1 MARIERHA
9 AGRAGEFIRR
19 EEHDERSVAMRQRLC
34 SALAL
39 VVALVAMASVTG
51 GASARSVAKRPT
63 EAGAVLEWNRHAV
76 DALIGTAA
84 QAPSVS
90 ALHMAMVQGAVYD
103 AVNAIDR
110 GYEPY
115 LVAPRA
121 KRWYST
127 DAAAATA
134 AYRVLSS
141 LLPGQQAQL
150 DGLYGASLG
159 AIPEGRAKDGGIA
172 AGDAAAAAM
181 LAARANDGRFG
192 PFRFPVGTAPGE
204 WRPVLPAFVNDPN
217 AWVARVTP
225 FLIEGPSEYR
235 TPGPN
240 PLTSERYAREFAEVK
255 ELGSLTSATRS
266 ADQTDAARFWAENAI
281 AMWSRIARQLAADH
295 QLGNVDAARLFARL
309 NLTGADAAIACW
321 DDKAHWGFWRP
332 ITAIREA
339 DTDNNPATD
348 PDPDWLPLLST
359 PPYPEHP
366 SGHNCFSS
374 SVVST
379 LRDFFGTDRAT
390 FSATS
395 AASGT
400 TRTFTRFSQARQEI
414 IDARVWSG
422 IHFRI
427 ADEQGANLGLR
438 VADFSRT
445 HFFQAAD

>member
-1 MARIERHA
+1 M
-9 AGRAGEFIRR
+9 RR
-19 EEHDERSVAMRQRLC
+19 RMSL
-34 SALAL
+34 ALAL
-39 VVALVAMASVTG
+39 VAALVAMASVV
-51 GASARSVAKRPT
+51 GAAPARSLAPKRPVET
-63 EAGAVLEWNRHAV
+63 GAVLEWNRHAI
-76 DALIGTAA
+76 DALIGTAG
-84 QAPSVS
+84 QAPTVS

-134 AYRVLSS
+134 AHRVLVA
-141 LLPGQQAQL
+141 LLPAQQVHL
-150 DGLYGASLG
+150 DDLYAASVD
-159 AIPEGRAKDGGIA
+159 AIPDGRAKDGGITV
-172 AGDAAAAAM
+172 GEAAAAAM
-181 LAARANDGRFG
+181 LAARVNDGRFG
-192 PFRFPVGTAPGE
+192 PFRFSVGTEPGE

-225 FLIEGPSEYR
+225 FLIDSAERFRSR
-235 TPGPN
+235 GPN
-240 PLTSERYAREFAEVK
+240 PLTSERYATEFAEV
-255 ELGSLTSATRS
+255 EAIGSLTSTTRS

-281 AMWSRIARQLAADH
+281 AMWSRIARQLSAGH

-309 NLTGADAAIACW
+309 NLTGADAVIACW

-339 DTDNNPATD
+339 NTDGNPATTAD
-348 PDPDWLPLLST
+348 PEWLPLLNT

-379 LRDFFGTDRAT
+379 LRSYFGTDRAS

-400 TRTFTRFSQARQEI
+400 TRSFTRFSQAIDEI
-414 IDARVWSG
+414 IDARIWSG
-422 IHFRI
+422 IHFRA
-427 ADEQGANLGLR
+427 ADEQGANIGR
-438 VADFSRT
+438 QVADFSRT
-445 HFFQAAD
+445 HFFEPAN

>member
-1 MARIERHA
+1 MRR
-9 AGRAGEFIRR
+9 RAF
-19 EEHDERSVAMRQRLC
+19 
-34 SALAL
+34 LAL
-39 VVALVAMASVTG
+39 GVVVAALTGVVTPMADAAPVRSDATG
-51 GASARSVAKRPT
+51 GGHET
-63 EAGAVLEWNRHAV
+63 GAVVAWNRHAA
-76 DALIGTAA
+76 DALIGTAG
-84 QAPSVS
+84 QAPSVA

-110 GYEPY
+110 RYEPY

-121 KRWYST
+121 KRGYST

-134 AYRVLSS
+134 AHRVLVS

-150 DGLYGASLG
+150 DGLYQASLD
-159 AIPEGRAKDGGIA
+159 AIADGRAEGGGVRVGEEA
-172 AGDAAAAAM
+172 ATAM

-192 PFRFPVGTAPGE
+192 PFRFAVGTEPGE

-225 FLIEGPSEYR
+225 FLIEDPAQFRTRGPHS
-235 TPGPN
+235 
-240 PLTSERYAREFAEVK
+240 LTSRRYAKEFAEVK

-266 ADQTDAARFWAENAI
+266 ADQTDASQFWAENAI
-281 AMWSRIARQLAADH
+281 AMWSRIARQLAGSH
-295 QLGNVDAARLFARL
+295 QLGNADAARLFARL

-339 DTDNNPATD
+339 DTDNNPATV
-348 PDPDWLPLLST
+348 PDPDWLPLLNT
-359 PPYPEHP
+359 PPYPDHP

-379 LRDFFGTDRAT
+379 LRDYFGTDRAT
-390 FSATS
+390 FDATS
-395 AASGT
+395 ATSGT
-400 TRTFTRFSQARQEI
+400 TRTYTRFTQARQEI

-422 IHFRI
+422 LHFRT
-427 ADEQGANLGLR
+427 ADEQGATLGRR

-445 HFFQAAD
+445 HFFQRAH